1 MTQKPYKK
9 FLSQQRILIAD
20 DSSVS
25 RISIARG
32 LTELGATS
40 SLISLAESFDVAQA
54 LMNSTIN
61 STSHSKEFTIVIT
74 EYDLGSH
81 NGIELIQLAR
91 SKSNQAITA
100 IITKNQSEAASA
112 IAAENDVD
120 VFLRKPFSMEILKK
134 TFSDLIEDRTG
145 SLDQTNPDRALDRAI
160 EALQRS
166 QDNKRIYDRTGY
178 RALVH
183 LFDSLISQGNKSD
196 AYLVLRRLVTTFP
209 LNPTRLS
216 MILRLAVE
224 TRQWGDIDTYYSLF
238 LEVDSRSDELTRHMY
253 AALVSS
259 GKAAL
264 GDGNLEGAMNRF
276 KWASLTSGKKPA
288 VLREIALAL
297 TEAGHVKEA
306 DQFVA
311 AYPQHERQSIEFL
324 TLDYHV
330 MSKSQ
335 PLHLILQRGREL
347 LKAGHEHPTIYE
359 ILIKACKSAGHHSE
373 AESLALD
380 AGRRWPAADLIQSN
394 SEVHSDLPSA

>member
-54 LMNSTIN
+54 LIN
-61 STSHSKEFTIVIT
+61 SMSGSKAFTIVIS
-74 EYDLGSH
+74 EYDLGPRS
-81 NGIELIQLAR
+81 GIELVHLAKR
-91 SKSNQAITA
+91 NSDQAITA

-112 IAAENDVD
+112 IAAENDID
-120 VFLRKPFSMEILKK
+120 VFLRKPFSMDLLKK
-134 TFSDLIEDRTG
+134 TFADLIEDRSG
-145 SLDQTNPDRALDRAI
+145 SLDSANPERALDRAI

-166 QDNKRIYDRTGY
+166 QENKRIYDRRGY

-183 LFDSLISQGNKSD
+183 LFDSLIGQGNKSD
-196 AYLVLRRLVTTFP
+196 AYLVLRRLVATFP
-209 LNPTRLS
+209 LNPARLS

-224 TRQWGDIDTYYSLF
+224 TRQWGDIDAYYSRF

-264 GDGNLEGAMNRF
+264 GDGKLEVAMNRF
-276 KWASLTSGKKPA
+276 KWASLTSGKKSA

-297 TEAGHVKEA
+297 TVAGHVKEA

-311 AYPQHERQSIEFL
+311 AYPQHERQSLEFL

-330 MSKSQ
+330 MSKFQ

-347 LKAGHEHPTIYE
+347 LKAGHEHPAIYE
-359 ILIKACKSAGHHSE
+359 ILIEACKNAGHHSE

-394 SEVHSDLPSA
+394 SESHSDLPSA